1 MGSGVETKEVGKEV
15 QQKNLSKISTHFTG
29 TPVHSGLL
37 NAPGPVWSTKNDLLA
52 GFLYDAAMNFLNIG
66 STRLELRQIA
76 GYPDSSPLIF
86 LHEGLGSVSL
96 WTQRGIDWPQQVCA
110 ATGRAGVVYSRRG
123 YGQSAPAQGDLP
135 ADYMHREAWEV
146 LPALLDALQIKK
158 PVLLGHSDGA
168 TIALLYASR
177 HPVSACIALAPHVLV
192 EQVAVTAI
200 AAAKTAFE
208 SGGLRDRLARHHA
221 DVDGAFRQWNDV
233 WLSDAF
239 RRFDIRED
247 CRRITAPLLLIQ
259 GLDDEYGTLRQLDEI
274 ALAAPH
280 AVQQHLASCGHS
292 PQRDQPEKTLEAIA
306 SFLNQAN

>member
-1 MGSGVETKEVGKEV
+1 MSQMRVNGIELEVRK
-15 QQKNLSKISTHFTG
+15 
-29 TPVHSGLL
+29 
-37 NAPGPVWSTKNDLLA
+37 
-52 GFLYDAAMNFLNIG
+52 
-66 STRLELRQIA
+66 IA
-76 GYPDSSPLIF
+76 GAATASPIIF

-96 WTQRGIDWPQQVCA
+96 WTQRGIDWPQQVCE

-123 YGQSAPAQGDLP
+123 YGQSEPTPGNLP

-177 HPVSACIALAPHVLV
+177 HPVSACIAMAPHVLV
-192 EQVAVTAI
+192 EDVAIKSITD
-200 AAAKTAFE
+200 AKTAFE
-208 SGGLRDRLARHHA
+208 SRGLRERLARHHA

-233 WLSDAF
+233 WLSEAF
-239 RRFDIRED
+239 RSFDIREE

-274 ALAAPH
+274 ARAAPR
-280 AVQQHLASCGHS
+280 AAQLRLARCGHS
-292 PQRDQPEKTLEAIA
+292 PQRDQPEA
-306 SFLNQAN
+306 SRNAVAEFLRNVA

>member
-1 MGSGVETKEVGKEV
+1 
-15 QQKNLSKISTHFTG
+15 
-29 TPVHSGLL
+29 
-37 NAPGPVWSTKNDLLA
+37 
-52 GFLYDAAMNFLNIG
+52 MNQLRVKGIE
-66 STRLELRQIA
+66 LELREIA
-76 GYPDSSPLIF
+76 GSAAAAPIVF
-86 LHEGLGSVSL
+86 LHEGLGSISL
-96 WTQRGIDWPQQVCA
+96 WTQRGIDWPQQVCH

-123 YGQSAPAQGDLP
+123 YGQSDPTPGDLP

-146 LPALLDALQIKK
+146 LPALLEALHIDK

-177 HPVSACIALAPHVLV
+177 HPVSACIAMAPHVLV

-208 SGGLRDRLARHHA
+208 SGGLRARLARHHA

-239 RRFDIRED
+239 RSFDIRED

-259 GLDDEYGTLRQLDEI
+259 GLEDEYGTLGQLDEI
-274 ALAAPH
+274 ALVAPH
-280 AVQQHLASCGHS
+280 ALQLHLPACGHS
-292 PQRDQPEKTLEAIA
+292 PQRDQPEKTLDAVM
-306 SFLNQAN
+306 SFLRSVN